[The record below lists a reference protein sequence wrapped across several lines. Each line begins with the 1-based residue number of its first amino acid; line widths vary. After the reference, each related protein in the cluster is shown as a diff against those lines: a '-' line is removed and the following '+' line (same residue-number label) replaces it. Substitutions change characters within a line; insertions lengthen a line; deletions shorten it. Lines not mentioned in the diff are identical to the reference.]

1 MSRRL
6 PGAWGWRWNLPLFP
20 RRRCGCLKFHLGDEP
35 RQRKLPMASEEEE
48 DDLMT
53 RELDAANELRRIANS
68 FSRES
73 ILPWPMSLLTKTV
86 IVRAVGRLTKNI
98 KLDPRFLV
106 ESRSIAREE
115 RCVGHPRQNSK
126 KLHK

>member
-1 MSRRL
+1 
-6 PGAWGWRWNLPLFP
+6 
-20 RRRCGCLKFHLGDEP
+20 
-35 RQRKLPMASEEEE
+35 MAREEEE

-86 IVRAVGRLTKNI
+86 IVRAVG
-98 KLDPRFLV
+98 
-106 ESRSIAREE
+106 
-115 RCVGHPRQNSK
+115 
-126 KLHK
+126 